1 MSLFMRRV
9 HVNLYRSRAAL
20 ALALAL
26 LLLAP
31 VRGPAAP
38 HAGQARMGKTPNEA
52 AASSSAHEAYVP
64 DPLAVAVAV
73 ADVSSNS
80 LWCCRVPLPPSLS
93 PRSAYSCLP
102 GLYVV
107 SSGAVRAPLTA
118 QQPAAGGNGPPDPRK
133 ILPAPP
139 PGPFPFPDSEI

>member
-9 HVNLYRSRAAL
+9 HVNLYRSRAALAL

-52 AASSSAHEAYVP
+52 AASSSAHEA
-64 DPLAVAVAV
+64 
-73 ADVSSNS
+73 
-80 LWCCRVPLPPSLS
+80 
-93 PRSAYSCLP
+93 
-102 GLYVV
+102 
-107 SSGAVRAPLTA
+107 
-118 QQPAAGGNGPPDPRK
+118 
-133 ILPAPP
+133 
-139 PGPFPFPDSEI
+139 